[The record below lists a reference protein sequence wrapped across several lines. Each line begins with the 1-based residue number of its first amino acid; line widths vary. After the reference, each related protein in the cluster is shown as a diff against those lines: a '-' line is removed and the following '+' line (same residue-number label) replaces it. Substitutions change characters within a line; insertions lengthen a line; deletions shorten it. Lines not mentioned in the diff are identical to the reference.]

1 MAADQRIVIEN
12 CSIATVDAHDTEY
25 ADGYVVIVGNRIESL
40 GAGRA
45 PEGLENVVRRIDATG
60 HLVTPGLV
68 NTHHHYYQWITRG
81 LATDHNLF
89 NWLVAL
95 YPTWA
100 RIDEP
105 MVYAAAQG
113 SLAMMAR
120 GGVTTAM
127 DHHYVFPRDSGDLS
141 GAIIRAARET
151 GVRFTLARG
160 SMDRSEKDG
169 GLPPDFAVETLEGAL
184 TATEA
189 TVKEHHDPSFDAMTQ
204 VAVAPCSPFSVSTE
218 LLRQGAE
225 LARRLGVRLHT
236 HGSET
241 VEEEQFCKELFG
253 MGPTDYFE
261 STGWLGEDV
270 WMAHC
275 VHMNDSDIAAFA
287 RTKTGVAHCPSSNAR
302 LAAGIARVPD
312 MLAAGVPVGLGVDG
326 TASNESGELHTELRN
341 ALLINRLG
349 AHKEAALNARQALRL
364 GTYGG
369 AQVLGRASQIGSL
382 EPGKLADLVLWKLDT
397 LAHAS
402 IADPVTALVFGA
414 AAPVTAS
421 FVNGR
426 QIVEAGRL
434 LHVDEDAI
442 ARATGAEPRGGPPPA
457 GGYPLSPLGPGGPGG
472 EAGPRPGGRGPRT
485 GSTAAVSWARA
496 ALRAPRNGHRP
507 SVPHDHMHHLPET
520 RVRADVSTDRRSRPC
535 PRIPCTPSTRN
546 SPP

>member
-1 MAADQRIVIEN
+1 MAADRRIVIEN
-12 CSIATVDAHDTEY
+12 CAIATVNADDTEY
-25 ADGYVVIVGNRIESL
+25 ASGHVVVAGNRIEAV
-40 GAGRA
+40 GAGGA
-45 PEGLENVVRRIDATG
+45 PENLENVVRRVDASG

-68 NTHHHYYQWITRG
+68 NTHHHFYQWITRG

-89 NWLVAL
+89 DWLVAL
-95 YPTWA
+95 YPIWA

-127 DHHYVFPRDSGDLS
+127 DHHYVHPKGAGDLS
-141 GAIIRAARET
+141 GAVIRAARET

-184 TATEA
+184 AATEA
-189 TVKEHHDPSFDAMTQ
+189 TVDEHHDASFDAMVQ

-225 LARRLGVRLHT
+225 LARRKGVRLHT

-241 VEEEQFCKELFG
+241 VEEEKFCHELFG

-287 RTKTGVAHCPSSNAR
+287 RTRTGVAHCPSSNAR

-341 ALLINRLG
+341 AVLINRLG
-349 AHKEAALNARQALRL
+349 AHREAALNARQALRL

-369 AQVLGRASQIGSL
+369 AQVLGRSAEIGSL

-402 IADPVTALVFGA
+402 IADPVTALVLGA
-414 AAPVTAS
+414 AAPVTLS
-421 FVNGR
+421 LVNGEPV
-426 QIVEAGRL
+426 VENGRL
-434 LHVDEDAI
+434 LHVDEEAV
-442 ARATGAEPRGGPPPA
+442 AR
-457 GGYPLSPLGPGGPGG
+457 
-472 EAGPRPGGRGPRT
+472 
-485 GSTAAVSWARA
+485 
-496 ALRAPRNGHRP
+496 
-507 SVPHDHMHHLPET
+507 
-520 RVRADVSTDRRSRPC
+520 
-535 PRIPCTPSTRN
+535 STRDEARRLARIAGRD
-546 SPP
+546 

>member
-1 MAADQRIVIEN
+1 MAAAQRIVIDN
-12 CSIATVDAHDTEY
+12 CAIATVDADDTEH
-25 ADGYVVIVGNRIESL
+25 ASGHVIIAGNRIEAV

-45 PEGLENVVRRIDATG
+45 PEGLEDVVRRIDATG
-60 HLVTPGLV
+60 HLVTPGLI
-68 NTHHHYYQWITRG
+68 NTHHHFYQWITRG

-100 RIDEP
+100 RIDES
-105 MVYAAAQG
+105 MAYAAAQG
-113 SLAMMAR
+113 SLAVMAR

-127 DHHYVFPRDSGDLS
+127 DHHYVYPEGSGDLS

-169 GLPPDFAVETLEGAL
+169 GLPPDFAVETLDDAL
-184 TATEA
+184 AATAR
-189 TVKEHHDPSFDAMTQ
+189 TVDEHHDASFDAMTQ

-218 LLRQGAE
+218 LMRQGAE
-225 LARRLGVRLHT
+225 LARAKGVRLHT

-241 VEEEQFCKELFG
+241 VEEEKFCHELFG

-287 RTKTGVAHCPSSNAR
+287 RTGTGVAHCPSSNAR

-349 AHKEAALNARQALRL
+349 AHREAALNARQALRL
-364 GTYGG
+364 GTHGG
-369 AQVLGRASQIGSL
+369 ARVLGRAAETGSL

-397 LAHAS
+397 IAHAS

-421 FVNGR
+421 FVDGR
-426 QIVEAGRL
+426 QIVADGRL
-434 LHVDEDAI
+434 LTVDEDAI
-442 ARATGAEPRGGPPPA
+442 AR
-457 GGYPLSPLGPGGPGG
+457 
-472 EAGPRPGGRGPRT
+472 
-485 GSTAAVSWARA
+485 
-496 ALRAPRNGHRP
+496 
-507 SVPHDHMHHLPET
+507 
-520 RVRADVSTDRRSRPC
+520 
-535 PRIPCTPSTRN
+535 STRTEAQRLARITAQG
-546 SPP
+546 

>member
-1 MAADQRIVIEN
+1 MAPSAAPSRIVIEN
-12 CSIATVDAHDTEY
+12 AAIATVDANDTEY
-25 ADGYVVIVGNRIESL
+25 ASGYVVVADNKIESI
-40 GAGRA
+40 GAGQA
-45 PEGLENVVRRIDATG
+45 PAGLENVVRRVDGTG
-60 HLVTPGLV
+60 HLVTPGLI
-68 NTHHHYYQWITRG
+68 NTHHHFYQWITRG

-100 RIDEP
+100 RIDEQ
-105 MVYAAAQG
+105 MARVAAQG

-127 DHHYVFPRDSGDLS
+127 DHHYVYPKGSGDLS
-141 GAIIRAARET
+141 GAIIGAASDM

-184 TATEA
+184 ASTEE
-189 TVKEHHDPSFDAMTQ
+189 TVNKHHDASFGAMTQ

-218 LLRQGAE
+218 LMKQGAE

-241 VEEEQFCKELFG
+241 VEEEKFCHELFG

-287 RTKTGVAHCPSSNAR
+287 RTGTGVAHCPSSNAR

-312 MLAAGVPVGLGVDG
+312 MLKAGVPVGLGVDG

-349 AHKEAALNARQALRL
+349 AHREAALNARQALRL
-364 GTYGG
+364 GTAGG
-369 AQVLGRASQIGSL
+369 ARVLGRAAEIGSL
-382 EPGKLADLVLWKLDT
+382 EAGKLADLVLWKIDGIG
-397 LAHAS
+397 HSS
-402 IADPVTALVFGA
+402 IADPVTAIVFGA
-414 AAPVTAS
+414 AAPVTLS
-421 FVNGR
+421 LVNGKPV
-426 QIVEAGRL
+426 VEDGRL
-434 LHVDEDAI
+434 LHADEDAI
-442 ARATGAEPRGGPPPA
+442 ARDARQEAQRLARITAEA
-457 GGYPLSPLGPGGPGG
+457 
-472 EAGPRPGGRGPRT
+472 
-485 GSTAAVSWARA
+485 
-496 ALRAPRNGHRP
+496 
-507 SVPHDHMHHLPET
+507 
-520 RVRADVSTDRRSRPC
+520 
-535 PRIPCTPSTRN
+535 
-546 SPP
+546 

>member
-1 MAADQRIVIEN
+1 MAPSADQRIVIEN
-12 CSIATVDAHDTEY
+12 CAIATVDAGDTEY
-25 ADGYVVIVGNRIESL
+25 ASGYLVLAGNRIESL
-40 GAGRA
+40 GAGDA
-45 PEGLENVVRRIDATG
+45 PEGLENVVRRIDGRG
-60 HLVTPGLV
+60 HLATPGLV
-68 NTHHHYYQWITRG
+68 NTHHHFYQWITRG

-89 NWLVAL
+89 DWLVAL
-95 YPTWA
+95 YPIWA
-100 RIDEP
+100 RVDER
-105 MVYAAAQG
+105 MTYTAAQG

-127 DHHYVFPRDSGDLS
+127 DHHYVFPRGSGDLS
-141 GAIIRAARET
+141 GSIIRAAAET

-184 TATEA
+184 AATEE
-189 TVKEHHDPSFDAMTQ
+189 TVKKHHDASFDAMTQ

-241 VEEEQFCKELFG
+241 VEEEKFCNERFG

-261 STGWLGEDV
+261 SAGWLGEDV

-275 VHMNDSDIAAFA
+275 VHMNDSDITAFA

-312 MLAAGVPVGLGVDG
+312 MLRAGVPVGLGVDG

-349 AHKEAALNARQALRL
+349 AHREAALNARQALRL
-364 GTYGG
+364 GTHGG
-369 AQVLGRASQIGSL
+369 AQVLGRAAQIGSL
-382 EPGKLADLVLWKLDT
+382 EPGKLADVVLWKMDT

-426 QIVEAGRL
+426 QIVENGRL
-434 LHVDEDAI
+434 LTVDEDALATTTREEAQRLARI
-442 ARATGAEPRGGPPPA
+442 AAQR
-457 GGYPLSPLGPGGPGG
+457 
-472 EAGPRPGGRGPRT
+472 
-485 GSTAAVSWARA
+485 
-496 ALRAPRNGHRP
+496 
-507 SVPHDHMHHLPET
+507 
-520 RVRADVSTDRRSRPC
+520 
-535 PRIPCTPSTRN
+535 
-546 SPP
+546 

>member
-1 MAADQRIVIEN
+1 MAPSAAPSRIVIEN
-12 CSIATVDAHDTEY
+12 AAIATVDANDTEY
-25 ADGYVVIVGNRIESL
+25 ASGYVVVADNKIESI
-40 GAGRA
+40 GAGQA
-45 PEGLENVVRRIDATG
+45 PAGLENVVRRVDGTG
-60 HLVTPGLV
+60 HLVTPGLI
-68 NTHHHYYQWITRG
+68 NTHHHFYQWITRG

-100 RIDEP
+100 RIDEQ
-105 MVYAAAQG
+105 MARVAAQG

-127 DHHYVFPRDSGDLS
+127 DHHYVYPKGSGDLS
-141 GAIIRAARET
+141 GAIIGAASDM

-184 TATEA
+184 AATEA
-189 TVKEHHDPSFDAMTQ
+189 TVDKHHDASFGAMTQ

-218 LLRQGAE
+218 LMKQGAE

-241 VEEEQFCKELFG
+241 VEEEKFCHELFG

-287 RTKTGVAHCPSSNAR
+287 RTGTGVAHCPSSNAR

-312 MLAAGVPVGLGVDG
+312 MLKAGVPVGLGVDG

-349 AHKEAALNARQALRL
+349 AHREAALNARQALRL
-364 GTYGG
+364 GTAGG
-369 AQVLGRASQIGSL
+369 ARVLGRAAEIGSL
-382 EPGKLADLVLWKLDT
+382 EAGKLADLVLWKIDGIG
-397 LAHAS
+397 HSS
-402 IADPVTALVFGA
+402 IADPVTAIVFGA
-414 AAPVTAS
+414 AAPVTLS
-421 FVNGR
+421 LVNGKPV
-426 QIVEAGRL
+426 VEDGRL
-434 LHVDEDAI
+434 LHADEDAI
-442 ARATGAEPRGGPPPA
+442 ARDARQEAQRLARITAEA
-457 GGYPLSPLGPGGPGG
+457 
-472 EAGPRPGGRGPRT
+472 
-485 GSTAAVSWARA
+485 
-496 ALRAPRNGHRP
+496 
-507 SVPHDHMHHLPET
+507 
-520 RVRADVSTDRRSRPC
+520 
-535 PRIPCTPSTRN
+535 
-546 SPP
+546 

>member
-1 MAADQRIVIEN
+1 MAASTADSTTDRIVIEN
-12 CSIATVDAHDTEY
+12 VAIATVDVNDTEY
-25 ADGYVVIVGNRIESL
+25 ASGYIVVAGNRIESL
-40 GAGRA
+40 GAGKA
-45 PEGLENVVRRIDATG
+45 PEGLENVVRRVDGTG
-60 HLVTPGLV
+60 HLATPGLV
-68 NTHHHYYQWITRG
+68 NTHHHFYQWITRG

-89 NWLVAL
+89 NWLKTL

-100 RIDEP
+100 RIDER
-105 MVYAAAQG
+105 MTYAAAQG
-113 SLAMMAR
+113 SLAMMVR

-127 DHHYVFPRDSGDLS
+127 DHHYVFPQGSGDLS
-141 GAIIRAARET
+141 GSIIRAASEM

-169 GLPPDFAVETLEGAL
+169 GLPPDFAVESLEGAL
-184 TATEA
+184 AATEE
-189 TVKEHHDPSFDAMTQ
+189 TVRKHHDASFDAMTQ

-218 LLRQGAE
+218 LLKQGAE

-241 VEEEQFCKELFG
+241 VEEEKFCHELFG

-270 WMAHC
+270 WMAHS
-275 VHMNDSDIAAFA
+275 VHMNDSDIAAFG

-349 AHKEAALNARQALRL
+349 AHREAALNARQALRL

-369 AQVLGRASQIGSL
+369 AQVLGRATQIGSL
-382 EPGKLADLVLWKLDT
+382 EAGKLADLVLWKLDT
-397 LAHAS
+397 LAHSS

-414 AAPVTAS
+414 AAPVTLS
-421 FVNGR
+421 LVNGAPV
-426 QIVEAGRL
+426 VENSRL
-434 LHVDEDAI
+434 LHVDEDAV
-442 ARATGAEPRGGPPPA
+442 AR
-457 GGYPLSPLGPGGPGG
+457 
-472 EAGPRPGGRGPRT
+472 
-485 GSTAAVSWARA
+485 
-496 ALRAPRNGHRP
+496 
-507 SVPHDHMHHLPET
+507 
-520 RVRADVSTDRRSRPC
+520 
-535 PRIPCTPSTRN
+535 STRDEAQRLARIAAQG
-546 SPP
+546 

>member
-1 MAADQRIVIEN
+1 MAASRIVIEN
-12 CSIATVDAHDTEY
+12 CAIATVDAHDTEY
-25 ADGYVVIVGNRIESL
+25 ASGHVVVADNRIESV

-45 PEGLENVVRRIDATG
+45 PAALERVVRRIDGTG

-68 NTHHHYYQWITRG
+68 NTHHHFYQWITRG

-89 NWLVAL
+89 DWLVAL
-95 YPTWA
+95 YPVWA

-105 MVYAAAQG
+105 MVRAAARG

-127 DHHYVFPRDSGDLS
+127 DHHYVYPRGTGDLS
-141 GAIIRAARET
+141 GAIIGAAAET

-160 SMDRSEKDG
+160 SMDRGASDG
-169 GLPPDFAVETLEGAL
+169 GLPPDFAVESLDSAL
-184 TATEA
+184 AATEE
-189 TVKEHHDPSFDAMTQ
+189 TVDRHHDPAFDAMTQ
-204 VAVAPCSPFSVSTE
+204 IAVAPCSPFSVSTE
-218 LLRQGAE
+218 LLSQGAE
-225 LARRLGVRLHT
+225 LARRKGVRLHT

-261 STGWLGEDV
+261 STGWLGSDV

-287 RTKTGVAHCPSSNAR
+287 RTGTGVAHCPSSNAR
-302 LAAGIARVPD
+302 LGAGIARVPE

-349 AHKEAALNARQALRL
+349 ARRESALNARQALRL

-369 AQVLGRASQIGSL
+369 AQVLGRAAQIGSI

-402 IADPVTALVFGA
+402 IADPVVALVFGA
-414 AAPVTAS
+414 AAPVTVS
-421 FVNGR
+421 LVNGETV
-426 QIVEAGRL
+426 VEDSRL
-434 LHVDEDAI
+434 TTVDEDAV
-442 ARATGAEPRGGPPPA
+442 AR
-457 GGYPLSPLGPGGPGG
+457 
-472 EAGPRPGGRGPRT
+472 
-485 GSTAAVSWARA
+485 
-496 ALRAPRNGHRP
+496 
-507 SVPHDHMHHLPET
+507 ET
-520 RVRADVSTDRRSRPC
+520 RSEARRLA
-535 PRIPCTPSTRN
+535 RIAAEG
-546 SPP
+546 

>member
-1 MAADQRIVIEN
+1 MAPSAAPQRTVIEN
-12 CSIATVDAHDTEY
+12 VAIATVDAQDTEY
-25 ADGYVVIVGNRIESL
+25 ASGHIVVAGHRIESL

-45 PEGLENVVRRIDATG
+45 PEGLENVVRRVDGTG

-68 NTHHHYYQWITRG
+68 NTHHHFYQWITRG

-89 NWLVAL
+89 DWLVAL

-100 RIDEP
+100 RIDED
-105 MVYAAAQG
+105 MVRAAARG

-127 DHHYVFPRDSGDLS
+127 DHHYVYPRGSGDLS
-141 GAIIRAARET
+141 GAIIGAARDM

-160 SMDRSEKDG
+160 SMDRGEKDG
-169 GLPPDFAVETLEGAL
+169 GLPPDFAVESLEGAL
-184 TATEA
+184 AATEE
-189 TVKEHHDPSFDAMTQ
+189 TVKEHHDASFDAMTQ

-218 LLRQGAE
+218 LMKQGAA

-241 VEEEQFCKELFG
+241 VEEEKFCHELFG
-253 MGPTDYFE
+253 MGPTDYFA

-275 VHMNDSDIAAFA
+275 VHMNDDDIAAFA
-287 RTKTGVAHCPSSNAR
+287 RTGTGVAHCPSSNAR

-312 MLAAGVPVGLGVDG
+312 MLRAGVPVGLGVDG

-349 AHKEAALNARQALRL
+349 AHKEAALTARQALRL

-369 AQVLGRASQIGSL
+369 AQVLGRAGQIGSL
-382 EPGKLADLVLWKLDT
+382 EAGKLADLVLWKTDGIGHST
-397 LAHAS
+397 

-414 AAPVTAS
+414 AAPVTLS
-421 FVNGR
+421 LVNGEPV
-426 QIVEAGRL
+426 VEHGRL
-434 LHVDEDAI
+434 LRVDEDEI
-442 ARATGAEPRGGPPPA
+442 ART
-457 GGYPLSPLGPGGPGG
+457 
-472 EAGPRPGGRGPRT
+472 
-485 GSTAAVSWARA
+485 ARA
-496 ALRAPRNGHRP
+496 EAQRLA
-507 SVPHDHMHHLPET
+507 
-520 RVRADVSTDRRSRPC
+520 RVAAGS
-535 PRIPCTPSTRN
+535 
-546 SPP
+546 

>member
-1 MAADQRIVIEN
+1 MAADRRTVIEN
-12 CSIATVDAHDTEY
+12 CAIATVDAADTEY
-25 ADGYVVIVGNRIESL
+25 ATGHLVLAGDRIESL
-40 GAGRA
+40 GPGPA
-45 PEGLENVVRRIDATG
+45 PEGLEHVARRIDATG
-60 HLVTPGLV
+60 HLATPGLV
-68 NTHHHYYQWITRG
+68 NTHHHFYQWLTRG

-89 NWLVAL
+89 DWLVAL

-100 RIDEP
+100 RIDEA
-105 MVYAAAQG
+105 MVHAAAQG

-127 DHHYVFPRDSGDLS
+127 DHHYVYPRGSGDLS
-141 GAIIRAARET
+141 GAIVTAARDM
-151 GVRFTLARG
+151 GVRLTLARG

-169 GLPPDFAVETLEGAL
+169 GLPPDFAVETLDDAL
-184 TATEA
+184 AATEE
-189 TVKEHHDPSFDAMTQ
+189 TVRRHHDTAPGAMTQ

-218 LLRQGAE
+218 LMRQGAE

-241 VEEEQFCKELFG
+241 LEEEKFCHELFG

-261 STGWLGEDV
+261 STGWLGDDV

-287 RTKTGVAHCPSSNAR
+287 RTGTGVAHCPSSNAR

-349 AHKEAALNARQALRL
+349 AHREKALTARQALRL

-369 AQVLGRASQIGSL
+369 ARVLGRADEIGSL
-382 EPGKLADLVLWKLDT
+382 EPGKLADLVLWRMDT

-402 IADPVTALVFGA
+402 VADPVTALVFGA

-426 QIVEAGRL
+426 QIVENNRL
-434 LHVDEDAI
+434 LTADEDAI
-442 ARATGAEPRGGPPPA
+442 ARTTRAEARRLARIA
-457 GGYPLSPLGPGGPGG
+457 GH
-472 EAGPRPGGRGPRT
+472 A
-485 GSTAAVSWARA
+485 
-496 ALRAPRNGHRP
+496 
-507 SVPHDHMHHLPET
+507 
-520 RVRADVSTDRRSRPC
+520 
-535 PRIPCTPSTRN
+535 
-546 SPP
+546 

>member
-1 MAADQRIVIEN
+1 MAAPADLQRIVIEN
-12 CSIATVDAHDTEY
+12 CAIATVDADDTEY
-25 ADGYVVIVGNRIESL
+25 ASGYVVVAGNKIESI
-40 GAGRA
+40 GAGKA
-45 PEGLENVVRRIDATG
+45 PEGLQNVVRRVDGTG

-68 NTHHHYYQWITRG
+68 NTHHHFYQWITRG

-100 RIDEP
+100 RIDEQ
-105 MVYAAAQG
+105 MVKAAAQG
-113 SLAMMAR
+113 SLGMMAR

-127 DHHYVFPRDSGDLS
+127 DHHYVFPKNSGDLS
-141 GAIIRAARET
+141 GAIIGAASDM

-160 SMDRSEKDG
+160 SMDRSVKDG

-184 TATEA
+184 AATAE
-189 TVKEHHDPSFDAMTQ
+189 TVDKHHDASFDAMTQ

-218 LLRQGAE
+218 LMKQGAE
-225 LARRLGVRLHT
+225 LARAKGVRLHT

-261 STGWLGEDV
+261 STGWLGDDV

-287 RTKTGVAHCPSSNAR
+287 RTGTGVAHCPSSNAR

-312 MLAAGVPVGLGVDG
+312 MLKAGVPVGLGVDG

-349 AHKEAALNARQALRL
+349 AHREAALNARQALRL
-364 GTYGG
+364 GTFGG
-369 AQVLGRASQIGSL
+369 AQVLGRSTQIGSL
-382 EPGKLADLVLWKLDT
+382 EPGKLADLVLWKIDGIG
-397 LAHAS
+397 HSS
-402 IADPVTALVFGA
+402 IADPVTAIVFGA
-414 AAPVTAS
+414 AAPVTLS
-421 FVNGR
+421 LVNGKP
-426 QIVEAGRL
+426 IVEDGRL

-442 ARATGAEPRGGPPPA
+442 ARSARDEAQRLARIAAEA
-457 GGYPLSPLGPGGPGG
+457 
-472 EAGPRPGGRGPRT
+472 
-485 GSTAAVSWARA
+485 
-496 ALRAPRNGHRP
+496 
-507 SVPHDHMHHLPET
+507 
-520 RVRADVSTDRRSRPC
+520 
-535 PRIPCTPSTRN
+535 
-546 SPP
+546 

>member
-1 MAADQRIVIEN
+1 
-12 CSIATVDAHDTEY
+12 
-25 ADGYVVIVGNRIESL
+25 
-40 GAGRA
+40 
-45 PEGLENVVRRIDATG
+45 
-60 HLVTPGLV
+60 
-68 NTHHHYYQWITRG
+68 
-81 LATDHNLF
+81 
-89 NWLVAL
+89 
-95 YPTWA
+95 
-100 RIDEP
+100 
-105 MVYAAAQG
+105 
-113 SLAMMAR
+113 
-120 GGVTTAM
+120 M
-127 DHHYVFPRDSGDLS
+127 DHHYVYPENSGDLS

-184 TATEA
+184 AATER
-189 TVKEHHDPSFDAMTQ
+189 TVEEHHDASFGAMTQ

-218 LLRQGAE
+218 LLREGAE

-275 VHMNDSDIAAFA
+275 VHMNDADIAAFG

-349 AHKEAALNARQALRL
+349 AHREHALSTRQALRL

-369 AQVLGRASQIGSL
+369 AQVLGRAAEIGSL
-382 EPGKLADLVLWKLDT
+382 ERGKLADLVLWKLDT

-402 IADPVTALVFGA
+402 IADPVAALVLGA

-426 QIVEAGRL
+426 QIVEDGHL
-434 LHVDEDAI
+434 LHVDEDAV
-442 ARATGAEPRGGPPPA
+442 AR
-457 GGYPLSPLGPGGPGG
+457 
-472 EAGPRPGGRGPRT
+472 
-485 GSTAAVSWARA
+485 
-496 ALRAPRNGHRP
+496 
-507 SVPHDHMHHLPET
+507 
-520 RVRADVSTDRRSRPC
+520 
-535 PRIPCTPSTRN
+535 STRHEARRLARIAGQG
-546 SPP
+546 

>member
-1 MAADQRIVIEN
+1 MAADRRTVIEN
-12 CSIATVDAHDTEY
+12 CAIATVDAADTEY
-25 ADGYVVIVGNRIESL
+25 ATGHLVLAGNRIESL
-40 GAGRA
+40 GAGPA
-45 PEGLENVVRRIDATG
+45 PEALENVVRRIDATG
-60 HLVTPGLV
+60 HLATPGLV
-68 NTHHHYYQWITRG
+68 NTHHHFYQWLTRG

-89 NWLVAL
+89 DWLVAL

-100 RIDEP
+100 RIDEA
-105 MVYAAAQG
+105 MVHAAAQG

-127 DHHYVFPRDSGDLS
+127 DHHYVFPRGSGDLS
-141 GAIIRAARET
+141 AAIVTAARDM

-160 SMDRSEKDG
+160 SMDRGESDG
-169 GLPPDFAVETLEGAL
+169 GLPPDFAVETLDDAL
-184 TATEA
+184 AATEE
-189 TVKEHHDPSFDAMTQ
+189 TVRRHHDTSPGAMTQ
-204 VAVAPCSPFSVSTE
+204 VAVAPCSPFSVSTA
-218 LLRQGAE
+218 LMRQGAE

-241 VEEEQFCKELFG
+241 VEEEKFCHELFG

-287 RTKTGVAHCPSSNAR
+287 RTGTGVAHCPSSNAR

-341 ALLINRLG
+341 ALLVNRLG
-349 AHKEAALNARQALRL
+349 AHREKALTARQALRL
-364 GTYGG
+364 GTHGG
-369 AQVLGRASQIGSL
+369 ARVLGRADEIGSL
-382 EPGKLADLVLWKLDT
+382 EPGKLADLVLWRMDT

-402 IADPVTALVFGA
+402 IADPVTALVLGA

-426 QIVEAGRL
+426 QIVENDRL
-434 LHVDEDAI
+434 LTADEDAI
-442 ARATGAEPRGGPPPA
+442 ARTTRAEARRLA
-457 GGYPLSPLGPGGPGG
+457 GI
-472 EAGPRPGGRGPRT
+472 
-485 GSTAAVSWARA
+485 AA
-496 ALRAPRNGHRP
+496 RN
-507 SVPHDHMHHLPET
+507 
-520 RVRADVSTDRRSRPC
+520 
-535 PRIPCTPSTRN
+535 
-546 SPP
+546 

>member
-1 MAADQRIVIEN
+1 MAATAAARIIIEN
-12 CSIATVDAHDTEY
+12 CAIATVDANDTEY
-25 ADGYVVIVGNRIESL
+25 ASGYVVVAGNRIESI
-40 GAGRA
+40 GAGKA
-45 PEGLENVVRRIDATG
+45 PEGLANVVRRIDGTG

-68 NTHHHYYQWITRG
+68 NTHHHFYQWITRG

-105 MVYAAAQG
+105 MVTAAAQG

-127 DHHYVFPRDSGDLS
+127 DHHYVFPQGSGDLS
-141 GAIIRAARET
+141 SAIIGAASDM

-160 SMDRSEKDG
+160 SMDRSVKDG

-184 TATEA
+184 AGTEA
-189 TVKEHHDPSFDAMTQ
+189 TVDQHHDASFDAMTQ

-218 LLRQGAE
+218 LLKQGAE
-225 LARRLGVRLHT
+225 LARRKGVRLHT

-261 STGWLGEDV
+261 STGWLGSDV

-287 RTKTGVAHCPSSNAR
+287 RTGTGVAHCPSSNAR

-349 AHKEAALNARQALRL
+349 AHREAALNARQALRL

-369 AQVLGRASQIGSL
+369 AQVLGRADQIGSL
-382 EPGKLADLVLWKLDT
+382 EAGKLADLVMWKIDGLGHST
-397 LAHAS
+397 
-402 IADPVTALVFGA
+402 IADPVTAIVFGA
-414 AAPVTAS
+414 AAPVTLS
-421 FVNGR
+421 LVNGKPV
-426 QIVEAGRL
+426 VEDNHL
-434 LHVDEDAI
+434 ITVDEDAI
-442 ARATGAEPRGGPPPA
+442 AR
-457 GGYPLSPLGPGGPGG
+457 S
-472 EAGPRPGGRGPRT
+472 
-485 GSTAAVSWARA
+485 ARA
-496 ALRAPRNGHRP
+496 EAQRLA
-507 SVPHDHMHHLPET
+507 
-520 RVRADVSTDRRSRPC
+520 
-535 PRIPCTPSTRN
+535 RIVAQG
-546 SPP
+546 